1 MADDDRDDENSTE
14 DPAAILKSLEKKAL
28 LNKYLFIAVLCFTG
42 IVFTVMATGMT
53 VMYFKIASLTAAA
66 EEIEDAPYDEELA
79 ALEEQLMLLADYR
92 KSEQKKIE
100 AYTRQLDI
108 IANECNVEKAAPYRD
123 FLVSRE
129 KDFQQFID
137 ALKTGTNSL
146 ANMNPGS
153 RDWLEP
159 FNSELATLKQSSSE
173 RQHTLKLLMK

>member
-1 MADDDRDDENSTE
+1 MVDDNNDENSPE

-53 VMYFKIASLTAAA
+53 VMYLKIASLTEAAQQ
-66 EEIEDAPYDEELA
+66 IEDAPYDEELA

-100 AYTRQLDI
+100 AYTQQLDI

-123 FLVSRE
+123 FLISRE
-129 KDFQQFID
+129 QDFQQFLD

-159 FNSELATLKQSSSE
+159 YNAELATLKQSSSE
-173 RQHTLKLLMK
+173 RQHTLKMLLK